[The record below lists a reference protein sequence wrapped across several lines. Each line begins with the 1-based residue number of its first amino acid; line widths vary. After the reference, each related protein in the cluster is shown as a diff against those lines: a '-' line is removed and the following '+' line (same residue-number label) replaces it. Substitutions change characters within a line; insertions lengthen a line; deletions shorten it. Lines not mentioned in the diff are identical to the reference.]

1 MENRGPGSALPPEI
15 RADLLPEELEAL
27 ERIWLQSDYGL
38 GAIKPEDST
47 FEDSIPVLAD
57 ELRTF
62 LCAEGVLPVAHL
74 ARSADAVAKAR
85 VRRRARIRP
94 FRKARIL
101 PLRPWQGY
109 AAIAACV
116 AVLLSVGI
124 TLDNNTI
131 EAEYGEALTYTLVD
145 GSKLL
150 LNSGA
155 RVRVAPKFNKDS
167 RELQVMRGDVQFDVV
182 KSDVPF
188 TVRTAHATVDVLGTS
203 FNVRYWPTDAESAT
217 DVAVESGTVRV
228 TPRLGREVILEAGD
242 TARTGRNGQV
252 HVTESTADA
261 ENQLSWVSGSFKFSD
276 HPTGDILEELER
288 RYDVDIQ
295 VDVEGLEKTR
305 SGILLE
311 NPEGPEQIL
320 DDICELHQCGYS
332 KGPDGRIFRIAPR

>member
-38 GAIKPEDST
+38 GAIEPADST
-47 FEDSIPVLAD
+47 FEDCIPMLAD

-62 LCAEGVLPVAHL
+62 LCAEGMFPVAHPVRP
-74 ARSADAVAKAR
+74 ADSVAETRVQRSA
-85 VRRRARIRP
+85 RILP
-94 FRKARIL
+94 FRKARIS

-116 AVLLSVGI
+116 AMLLAVGI

-131 EAEYGEALTYTLVD
+131 EAEYGETLTHTLVD

-155 RVRVAPKFNKDS
+155 RIRVASKFNKDS
-167 RELQVMRGDVQFDVV
+167 RELRIMRGEVQFDVA
-182 KSDVPF
+182 KSNVPF
-188 TVRTAHATVDVLGTS
+188 TVRTAHGRVEVLGTS

-217 DVAVESGTVRV
+217 DVAVESGRVRV
-228 TPRLGREVILEAGD
+228 IARPGREVILESGD
-242 TARTGRNGQV
+242 TARMGRDGQV
-252 HVTESTADA
+252 HVTEATADA
-261 ENQLSWVSGSFKFSD
+261 ENQLSWASNSFKFSD

-332 KGPDGRIFRIAPR
+332 KEPDGRTFRIAPH